1 MTIPTQTKLY
11 EPIMQF
17 LKDSNTYQIKDIY
30 LHISQKF
37 KLTAEELEERVN
49 SGGLRYQVYCGYAL
63 KSLKTVGLVE
73 NISTGKYKISKQGLV
88 ALENNEVIDSKYVSN
103 LEKSKA
109 IDENNE
115 FPSYENLRER
125 ILQESDT
132 DECNQYEQK
141 SKQLVKEFFDEYN
154 IDNLKK
160 LSGKELVEKM
170 FLPKNPLKNSLTYE
184 LEFGKVE
191 NILGIGGGSVCKF
204 PIYKK
209 KGDVNWYTG
218 PATKQKFLSDEEAVV
233 IAKEELKGLITSI
246 NIINEISQK
255 NGFDSIEGYKE
266 LNEKLHKIPKPAA
279 WFLKY
284 IILDFIEIFPIFVQ
298 DKMLKNL
305 ISIFNLEFHGN
316 DNKYLNLGEINL
328 FRKRLGIS
336 NYKFGFIVG
345 DMLKKLDNNQK
356 NGVKYWVYS
365 PGEKAQIWDKCLEN
379 GCMYLGWDEIG
390 DLSVYDNKNDMKK
403 QLELKCDSKKSQNKN
418 AHQLWNFTHKMNIGD
433 VIFVRKGRSKIIGR
447 GIVKSDYSYNL
458 ETGIITHSD
467 GHYNNIRKVKWT
479 HKGEWDYRSSDNDKM
494 TAEFSLIELT
504 ANSDKVKY
512 LNSLFDNYE
521 DDNVSISKNNNQNYE
536 ESDFLKEVY
545 ISKTDYNTLKNLL
558 ETKKNIILQGA
569 PGTGK
574 TFAAKKLAY
583 SIIGSKD
590 DERVK
595 LIQFHQSYSYED
607 FIMGYRP
614 TENGFKLETGV
625 FYDFCN
631 KAKDDP
637 NNDYF
642 FIIDEINRGN
652 LSRIFGELFMLI
664 ESDKR
669 GQEYKVNLLY
679 DKNKEFYVPNNL
691 YIIGL
696 MNTADRSLAFLD
708 YALRRR
714 FAFFDMMPGFD
725 NENFKKDLEKLKND
739 KFKNLIDCI
748 KNLNEEIKND
758 ESLGVGFQIG
768 HSFFCFKNDDKLDES
783 LKRLDESLKRI
794 VMYEILPL
802 LREYWFDEADK
813 IKKWSDNLENCIK
826 DN

>member
-218 PATKQKFLSDEEAVV
+218 PATKQKLLSDEEAVV
-233 IAKEELKGLITSI
+233 IAKEELEGLITSI

-266 LNEKLHKIPKPAA
+266 LNEKLLKIHKPTA

-284 IILDFIEIFPIFVQ
+284 IILNFIEIFPIFVQ

-305 ISIFNLEFHGN
+305 ISIFNLEFHGS

-328 FRKRLGIS
+328 FRKKLGIS
-336 NYKFGFIVG
+336 NYRFGFIAG
-345 DMLKKLDNNQK
+345 NILKKLDNNQK
-356 NGVKYWVYS
+356 NDIRYWVYS
-365 PGEKAQIWDKCLEN
+365 PGKNAQIWDECLKNEY
-379 GCMYLGWDEIG
+379 MAIGWKKLG
-390 DLSVYDNKNDMKK
+390 DLRNYDNKN
-403 QLELKCDSKKSQNKN
+403 ELKLKVQEMYNRKGSAKNIKSGLWSFCKEIKN
-418 AHQLWNFTHKMNIGD
+418 GD
-433 VIFVRKGRSKIIGR
+433 IVYAKQGVRKILGR
-447 GIVKSDYSYNL
+447 GIVESDYNFDNSQENFA
-458 ETGIITHSD
+458 
-467 GHYNNIRKVKWT
+467 NIRKVKWVCF
-479 HKGEWDYRSSDNDKM
+479 DKPIDIPNELGKFAPK
-494 TAEFSLIELT
+494 TLTDITKYEDTITYLENEFQSQ
-504 ANSDKVKY
+504 
-512 LNSLFDNYE
+512 NSLTENNISSENKNDNYTKKE
-521 DDNVSISKNNNQNYE
+521 
-536 ESDFLKEVY
+536 FLDEVY
-545 ISKTDYNTLKNLL
+545 ISENDYDILFNLL
-558 ETKKNIILQGA
+558 ITKKNNIILQGA

-583 SIIGSKD
+583 SIIGSKN

-669 GQEYKVNLLY
+669 GEEYKVNLLY
-679 DKNKEFYVPNNL
+679 DKNKEFFVPENL

-696 MNTADRSLAFLD
+696 MNTADRSLALLD

-714 FAFFDMMPGFD
+714 FAFFDMKPAFGNRKFQ
-725 NENFKKDLEKLKND
+725 EYQEKLDNK
-739 KFKNLIDCI
+739 KFDELITNII
-748 KNLNEEIKND
+748 KLNNKISED
-758 ESLGVGFQIG
+758 QALGEGFQIG
-768 HSFFCFKNDDKLDES
+768 HSFFCNLKKDNLDYELKN
-783 LKRLDESLKRI
+783 I
-794 VMYEILPL
+794 VNFNIMPL
-802 LREYWFDEADK
+802 LKEYWFDEPNNINSWK
-813 IKKWSDNLENCIK
+813 EKLESSVR
-826 DN
+826 

>member
-1 MTIPTQTKLY
+1 MSVPT
-11 EPIMQF
+11 F
-17 LKDSNTYQIKDIY
+17 DINKVREWV
-30 LHISQKF
+30 IS
-37 KLTAEELEERVN
+37 ESN
-49 SGGLRYQVYCGYAL
+49 SG
-63 KSLKTVGLVE
+63 
-73 NISTGKYKISKQGLV
+73 KYDKIEEECKKQ
-88 ALENNEVIDSKYVSN
+88 
-103 LEKSKA
+103 
-109 IDENNE
+109 
-115 FPSYENLRER
+115 
-125 ILQESDT
+125 
-132 DECNQYEQK
+132 
-141 SKQLVKEFFDEYN
+141 VKEFLEEYN

-160 LSGKELVEKM
+160 LSGKELLEKM
-170 FLPKNPLKNSLTYE
+170 FLTKNSLTHE
-184 LEFGKVE
+184 LDVGMTK
-191 NILGIGGGSVCKF
+191 NILGIRGGSAYKF
-204 PIYKK
+204 SLFKK
-209 KGDVNWYTG
+209 NDEQFWKSGTPMN
-218 PATKQKFLSDEEAVV
+218 PKMLSDEEAIK
-233 IAKEELKGLITSI
+233 IAEEELECLIQAI
-246 NIINEISQK
+246 NIINEIKQRY
-255 NGFDSIEGYKE
+255 GFDDIESYKLLSE
-266 LNEKLHKIPKPAA
+266 RLNNIHKPAA

-284 IILDFIEIFPIFVQ
+284 IILNFIEFFPIFVR
-298 DKMLKNL
+298 DEMLKKL
-305 ISIFNLEFHGN
+305 ISIFNLEFHGKN
-316 DNKYLNLGEINL
+316 GKYLNLGEINL
-328 FRKRLGIS
+328 FRKGLGIS
-336 NYKFGFIVG
+336 NYKFGFIVA
-345 DMLKKLDNNQK
+345 DILNKLDNNQK
-356 NGVKYWVYS
+356 NDDKRYWVYS
-365 PGEKAQIWDKCLEN
+365 PGENAQIWDECLKN

-390 DLSVYDNKNDMKK
+390 NLSAYDNKEEMKN
-403 QLELKCDSKKSQNKN
+403 QLELKCDSKKSQSKN

-512 LNSLFDNYE
+512 LNSLFDDEKDSNME
-521 DDNVSISKNNNQNYE
+521 ELVISERSNDIYTEAK
-536 ESDFLKEVY
+536 FLSEVY
-545 ISKTDYNTLKNLL
+545 ISETDYNTLKNLL
-558 ETKKNIILQGA
+558 KTKKNIILQGA

-574 TFAAKKLAY
+574 TFAAKRLAY

-739 KFKNLIDCI
+739 KFMNLIDCI